1 LLLYNAL
8 ILLFLLFD
16 NGGLIDCDLVSC
28 NLVSLDA
35 DRSDLIGDNN
45 GNTLDGGFIECDDNN
60 SKSDEN
66 SSDNNV
72 EDGDDRILIAF
83 GVRSNSKL
91 YGNSFNSEDGTNT
104 LDDNV
109 DNEAASEGL
118 SRSKF
123 SSELLI
129 PSTFDW
135 IAFGVRSN
143 SKLYDTDGILSVRC
157 DDIFPSELITRSV
170 DGGDLILLAVRC
182 DNTLY
187 DTDFNSEDGV
197 DLILLGVR
205 SDNALYDDVDTE
217 GLSRSMFASE
227 LVTHDD
233 SGDLIAFGVR
243 SDSKLYGN
251 DGGDLI
257 LLAVRCNNTL
267 YDIDFTFEDGGDL
280 ILLAVRCDNT

>member
-1 LLLYNAL
+1 
-8 ILLFLLFD
+8 LLFD

-91 YGNSFNSEDGTNT
+91 Y
-104 LDDNV
+104 
-109 DNEAASEGL
+109 
-118 SRSKF
+118 
-123 SSELLI
+123 
-129 PSTFDW
+129 
-135 IAFGVRSN
+135 
-143 SKLYDTDGILSVRC
+143 DTDGILSVRC

-187 DTDFNSEDGV
+187 DNNFNSEDGTNT
-197 DLILLGVR
+197 LGNNGAG
-205 SDNALYDDVDTE
+205 DE
-217 GLSRSMFASE
+217 GLSRSF
-227 LVTHDD
+227 
-233 SGDLIAFGVR
+233 
-243 SDSKLYGN
+243 
-251 DGGDLI
+251 DGGGILI
-257 LLAVRCNNTL
+257 LFAVRCNKML
-267 YDIDFTFEDGGDL
+267 YGNIFDSEYDVNPL
-280 ILLAVRCDNT
+280 DNKGLSRSKFAS

>member
-1 LLLYNAL
+1 
-8 ILLFLLFD
+8 LLFD

-123 SSELLI
+123 LSELLI

-187 DTDFNSEDGV
+187 DNNFNSEDGTNT
-197 DLILLGVR
+197 LGNNGAG
-205 SDNALYDDVDTE
+205 DE
-217 GLSRSMFASE
+217 GLSRSF
-227 LVTHDD
+227 
-233 SGDLIAFGVR
+233 
-243 SDSKLYGN
+243 
-251 DGGDLI
+251 DGGGILI
-257 LLAVRCNNTL
+257 LFAVRCNKML
-267 YDIDFTFEDGGDL
+267 YGNIFDSEYDVNPL
-280 ILLAVRCDNT
+280 DNKGLSRSKFAS